1 MAGLRGIAI
10 SLVEAIAAGRSR
22 PFDASDLA
30 RPALVFAPH
39 QDDETLGCGG
49 LIALKRRAGVPVS
62 VVFLTDGATSHATR
76 MPADELVARRRGEAV
91 AACAVLGVAAADVH
105 FLDLPDGEL
114 TGRLAAAAD
123 AAGGVL
129 DVHPDHGQVFVPYA
143 GDTTPD
149 HIAARAA
156 VLAALGE
163 RPERA
168 WTVFE
173 YPVWFWHHWPW
184 ARPDLARRL
193 QWPAAVA
200 RGLGAAAPI
209 AAEREQV
216 YLYPNP
222 LRGDDVKIRFYSTG
236 TEPAR
241 FALFNLEGELVASRE
256 TDVTAD
262 AVNEAVLTLPD
273 LASGLYVARLEF
285 VGPRGREIR
294 TLTLAVEK

>member
-200 RGLGAAAPI
+200 RGLGAAWRCCRDLTTVLDVGEVVALKR
-209 AAEREQV
+209 AALDCHATQMRR
-216 YLYPNP
+216 PD
-222 LRGDDVKIRFYSTG
+222 GDPGWPVLADVSG
-236 TEPAR
+236 GEWLAR
-241 FALFNLEGELVASRE
+241 FL
-256 TDVTAD
+256 D
-262 AVNEAVLTLPD
+262 
-273 LASGLYVARLEF
+273 
-285 VGPRGREIR
+285 GREVFR
-294 TLTLAVEK
+294 RSTSGGRR